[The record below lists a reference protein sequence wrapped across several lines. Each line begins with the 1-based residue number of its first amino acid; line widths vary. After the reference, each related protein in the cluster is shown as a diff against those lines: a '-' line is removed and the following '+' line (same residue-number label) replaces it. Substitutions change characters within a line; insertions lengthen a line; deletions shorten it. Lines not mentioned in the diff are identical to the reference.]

1 MGVVGL
7 VASVLS
13 LYRVHICP
21 KIGLIKC
28 SSIFLILPLYNS
40 GLCTAAVSLAIKLR
54 LRKFEMILSDSLMR
68 AAKSTSTKK
77 RKPSLSDVEKQFQ
90 AKIVSI
96 CLNWMLN

>member
-7 VASVLS
+7 LASDLS

-28 SSIFLILPLYNS
+28 SSIFLILLLYNS

-54 LRKFEMILSDSLMR
+54 LRKFKMILSDSLMR

-77 RKPSLSDVEKQFQ
+77 GRPSLSDVEKQFQ
-90 AKIVSI
+90 AKIVV
-96 CLNWMLN
+96 